1 MKPINEVK
9 LNFPSNS
16 CNEGFA
22 RMAVSSFLVQLD
34 PTVEE
39 LNDIKTVV
47 SEAVT
52 NCTVHA
58 YPDSIGLV
66 YITVSIFEDRR
77 VRIKVKDSGKG
88 IEDIA
93 KAMEPTFS
101 TAGAER
107 AGIGFSVMESFT
119 DSLKVRSA
127 VGKGTVVT
135 MVKQLSKRVRS

>member
-1 MKPINEVK
+1 MKPTNEMK
-9 LNFPSNS
+9 LTFPSNS

-22 RMAVSSFLVQLD
+22 RMAVSAFLVQMD

-58 YPDSIGLV
+58 YPDTIGQV
-66 YITVSIFEDRR
+66 YINVSIYENRR
-77 VRIKVKDSGKG
+77 VKIRVKDSGRG

-101 TAGAER
+101 TLGGER

-119 DSLKVRSA
+119 DSLKVRSK

-135 MVKQLSKRVRS
+135 MVKQLSRRVQL